1 MASLIWSW
9 QQSHTWR
16 PPEVLPASTCRTV
29 QNPASELQSLSL
41 QQRATKKQKKLKE
54 EACEEVTT
62 KCKYYDG
69 SNRPLTLIN
78 NFLAYSVITSC
89 NSAVTMTHTG
99 TCKWFNTCLGLGFLT
114 MTTMGG
120 VTLDSPIKVFV
131 HQSKIYTKGFH
142 SWKDDEAV
150 QFAFTESPKGLECI
164 WVTGLGDA
172 HCIDKKK
179 PQRKDECYN

>member
-1 MASLIWSW
+1 MAAVFH
-9 QQSHTWR
+9 QQSAGEELVRISPT
-16 PPEVLPASTCRTV
+16 LYGAS
-29 QNPASELQSLSL
+29 
-41 QQRATKKQKKLKE
+41 
-54 EACEEVTT
+54 
-62 KCKYYDG
+62 
-69 SNRPLTLIN
+69 
-78 NFLAYSVITSC
+78 
-89 NSAVTMTHTG
+89 